1 MEGRN
6 SDGHTFYAKK
16 NSYAGWP
23 GLSLVISAQF
33 TLKMCVTA
41 ENCKKNIKF
50 PYFKGSRLFKVIDV
64 DITKKPVIVL
74 VMLSSIY
81 ISYTYLQPFSR

>member
-1 MEGRN
+1 
-6 SDGHTFYAKK
+6 
-16 NSYAGWP
+16 
-23 GLSLVISAQF
+23 
-33 TLKMCVTA
+33 MCVTA